1 MSDLTSL
8 YKIECYQK
16 LKTLDTKSTLWMVR
30 DKVTEQMYVMRK
42 LHMSSEAVCQ
52 ELSGIDH
59 PNIVKIHDLFI
70 YESFLYV
77 VEEYFEGKTLQ
88 EVMETRKPSA
98 KWAVFVGCQLFE
110 ALAVLHAHQIVHR
123 DVKPE
128 NIMIDEKGNVKLIDL
143 GLARI
148 MEEGKRHDTTV
159 KGTRDYAPPEQ
170 YGFAQSD
177 CRVDIYA
184 AGVTLN
190 VLAVGRFP
198 GERIC
203 GGMLGRIVT
212 RCIQFDPG
220 RRYQT
225 AEQVL
230 GRLKSLEHGRTF
242 WGVAVGAVVVL
253 TAAAVF
259 FLAAGPGRQAD
270 VKAPASQGE
279 TVPPSAEEDEE
290 QTQDDGGER
299 PEETGGVDTFEDL
312 AENMEWPDR
321 INTFNVRDQD
331 FVPSFLPEEGKTY
344 TCVAAVGEDMY
355 TDMSIRREKEKLT
368 LSCAVQG
375 KEEAVFTF
383 EDDEMYDDHATR
395 DPPTD
400 PLPEEEECSVD
411 YEVALYDMDYDGTR
425 DFLVSMAKRKRID
438 TPFPEDR
445 YYMKRYVVT
454 WVVFMD
460 EGDRYSCADPVLF
473 WATPQYRP
481 ELVQVAPTQAVY
493 CEDFPF
499 NYVYFKDG
507 GWKEEEIGDGI
518 LY

>member
-1 MSDLTSL
+1 MSDLTNL

-16 LKTLDTKSTLWMVR
+16 LKTLDTKGTLWMVR
-30 DKVTEQMYVMRK
+30 DKVTEQVYVMRK
-42 LHMSSEAVCQ
+42 LHMYSEAVCQ

-59 PNIVKIHDLFI
+59 PNIIEIHDLFI

-98 KWAVFVGCQLFE
+98 KWAVFVGCQLLE

-128 NIMIDEKGNVKLIDL
+128 NIMIDEKGDVKLIDL

-159 KGTRDYAPPEQ
+159 KGTKDYAPPEQ

-190 VLAVGRFP
+190 VLAVGKLP
-198 GERIC
+198 NEKIC
-203 GGMLGRIVT
+203 GGRLGRIIT
-212 RCIQFDPG
+212 RCVQFDPS

-225 AEQVL
+225 AEQVE
-230 GRLKSLEHGRTF
+230 RQLKSLEHGRF
-242 WGVAVGAVVVL
+242 FGRAVVGAVVAL
-253 TAAAVF
+253 TAVTVF

-290 QTQDDGGER
+290 QPQDDGGER
-299 PEETGGVDTFEDL
+299 PEETGGADTFGAL
-312 AENMEWPDR
+312 AETMDPMAR
-321 INTFNVRDQD
+321 IVKFDLWEEEE
-331 FVPSFLPEEGKTY
+331 VPFFLPDEGETY
-344 TCVAAVGEDMY
+344 SFTAATGEDMY
-355 TDMSIRREKEKLT
+355 TDASVRRENEKLT
-368 LSCAVQG
+368 FTCAVQG
-375 KEEAVFTF
+375 KEEGTFTF
-383 EDDEMYDDHATR
+383 EDDEKYDPGWADVEAEKCT
-395 DPPTD
+395 
-400 PLPEEEECSVD
+400 VD
-411 YEVALYDMDYDGTR
+411 FEVALYDIDHDGME
-425 DFLVSMAKRKRID
+425 DFLISRRIEA
-438 TPFPEDR
+438 PHPEYVYYQRR
-445 YYMKRYVVT
+445 YTVT
-454 WVVFMD
+454 WVVYMD
-460 EGDRYSCADPVLF
+460 GGDRYSCSDPIFVEM
-473 WATPQYRP
+473 P
-481 ELVQVAPTQAVY
+481 EVMQTGA
-493 CEDFPF
+493 EDSMIFDTDHNDF
-499 NYVYFKDG
+499 YIF
-507 GWKEEEIGDGI
+507 EEGEWRVN